1 MSATRHT
8 TLALTIAG
16 AAAGLAFTAA
26 DASAQAEGGPPGACA
41 CAAPIAPAVAAP
53 ASLPRWGVGL
63 RATSMGLAP
72 ESNPEAQTQYGG
84 GGLQLRYRVR
94 PRWQL
99 ELAVEHFT
107 EKLEN
112 GDDGTRHLDSV
123 VLSASY
129 HFRPYAR
136 WDWYVLAGLG
146 GISDG
151 APDISDEER
160 EASRMGQV
168 HVGAGVER
176 RFRRFAIGAELRG
189 VGMSPP
195 DEEVAPA
202 RADEPAGAPS
212 APAMTLPGARLEEL
226 SGGQLTIAGTYY
238 F

>member
-1 MSATRHT
+1 MSATRRT
-8 TLALTIAG
+8 TLALTFAG
-16 AAAGLAFTAA
+16 AAAGLAFTTA

-41 CAAPIAPAVAAP
+41 CEAPIAPVTPAVAAP
-53 ASLPRWGVGL
+53 ARLPKWGIGL

-72 ESNPEAQTQYGG
+72 ESDPEAQTQYGG
-84 GGLQLRYRVR
+84 GGLQIRYRIR

-112 GDDGTRHLDSV
+112 GEDGTRHLDSV

-146 GISDG
+146 GTSDG

-195 DEEVAPA
+195 DEAEAE
-202 RADEPAGAPS
+202 ADPAGAPT